1 MKTIPIGVRLVI
13 YSYFTFPELIH
24 HISLVS
30 RRDRTLLIASRILDQ
45 ERTLK
50 LSPNQ
55 KISKYVIQLSTF
67 VHLEFKSLQIPKA
80 RQFAENM
87 AIILSLNREEW
98 IGIGITSVHNF
109 GGMAIW
115 FDYWAEIDIQKL
127 TKSLEYIKFTATE
140 TLVFQSLFQ
149 SVM

>member
-1 MKTIPIGVRLVI
+1 M
-13 YSYFTFPELIH
+13 
-24 HISLVS
+24 
-30 RRDRTLLIASRILDQ
+30 
-45 ERTLK
+45 
-50 LSPNQ
+50 
-55 KISKYVIQLSTF
+55 
-67 VHLEFKSLQIPKA
+67 QIPKA

-140 TLVFQSLFQ
+140 TLVFQSLF
-149 SVM
+149 